1 MLSPSEYDRESNSD
15 RLPSCTPP
23 LFPPQEAS
31 IAAPASAA
39 AKKIFFI
46 VVFTMFDVS
55 FILSPSH
62 AQRQCKPGAEANL
75 SGSAEAPPIKARAYS
90 PQRYKNFVNEMIPSN
105 YFGEIPAAG
114 RSGRGTGGAGRTVN
128 AAATGSYTCRGRRV
142 RSRNRASHWEPR
154 PVPCRPRRR
163 RLPTKASRR

>member
-1 MLSPSEYDRESNSD
+1 MLAPSEYDRESNSD
-15 RLPSCTPP
+15 RLPSCTPA
-23 LFPPQEAS
+23 LVSSAEAS

-62 AQRQCKPGAEANL
+62 AKTVQTGSRGEFIR
-75 SGSAEAPPIKARAYS
+75 SAEGAAIKARAYS

-105 YFGEIPAAG
+105 YFWRNP
-114 RSGRGTGGAGRTVN
+114 RGRTI
-128 AAATGSYTCRGRRV
+128 RP
-142 RSRNRASHWEPR
+142 RN
-154 PVPCRPRRR
+154 RRR
-163 RLPTKASRR
+163 RTDRQRRRDRVVYLSRSTSSISK